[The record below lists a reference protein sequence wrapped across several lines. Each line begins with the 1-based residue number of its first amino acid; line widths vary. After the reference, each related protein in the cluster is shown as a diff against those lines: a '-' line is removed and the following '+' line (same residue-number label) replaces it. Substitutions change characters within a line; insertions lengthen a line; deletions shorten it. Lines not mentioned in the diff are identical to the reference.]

1 MSDKKISR
9 KSIITYFLSVLN
21 QRNYTIVPKNI
32 EDIKYQSD
40 ICLICNQNEILQNRI
55 SQKNISDLV
64 KQLENKKSKEQKLNG
79 QKQNNQNITNLETIS
94 VSLYPVSIETCIEN
108 SYKESVHIGLFSIP
122 CLINTKTYEI
132 TINGEK
138 DNRIIPTCICSPRS
152 LGYLSLN
159 VKEGKQSVPYKVN
172 CSVADYIDT
181 IKNDYEEAFIGSK
194 WGDTTITDKSGSIYN
209 LDWCWRVVYEEE
221 ISVLAKANIVRF
233 LKELLK
239 NNDELPLL
247 DTIFGCKGVIGNVCT
262 PSTLT
267 KYHKG
272 QMDNKYPL
280 GASQRETLQNFGK
293 IQDGDVLAVPGPPG
307 TGKTTLLLSIVAD
320 VLVKSVLYGKP
331 QDLPFEEGC
340 GYKDKEE
347 FLKYSKRAPIILFTS
362 ATNQAI
368 TNIIDSFGKALK
380 PLNLND
386 CKSDTRFISY
396 KCNKGNML
404 PVPLAT
410 FLPSDVWKQNNEGKK
425 SYFIDDNY
433 NEILSSYKSD
443 DEEKVFLNNINKAYH
458 LNVKSIVEAKKK
470 LYNLLEKKNK
480 ELEFQ
485 ILKLD
490 SSNGFLSSLEK
501 LFVHKEILLKDSS
514 KDVREKYQSLDMSLR
529 YECFWLAVHYYE
541 ASWMERIRNK
551 NRISK
556 IKKDNYEIRALL
568 TPGIVSTMHR
578 LPSALNENYKYFY
591 NWADLLVIDEAGQI
605 SPELG
610 LFSFSFAKRAIVV
623 GDQLQIP
630 PVWSIEEP
638 EDKVIWESI
647 VGNINDNYIYDY
659 LSCSKSSVMR
669 AAEKYSRFTNL
680 QLKEHRR
687 CQEPI
692 ISYCNELC
700 YDNKLEC
707 YTKDIDRDI
716 DKNPLMAYYHVVGE
730 TKTVNGSK
738 VNIAEAEKIAEWLR
752 VNYDL
757 IEKFYDTYKPDDK
770 DTDKVIVIT
779 PFKEQK
785 KVLQLTISKVL
796 KKKIRVGTVHAFQGA
811 ESFVVIYSTVY
822 QSDPYFIVNSKEL
835 MNVAVSRAKEHFFVF
850 GNKKCM
856 EGSNNKVAKLLIEKC
871 TEKVPE
877 VWIDSS
883 SRS

>member
-1 MSDKKISR
+1 M
-9 KSIITYFLSVLN
+9 
-21 QRNYTIVPKNI
+21 
-32 EDIKYQSD
+32 
-40 ICLICNQNEILQNRI
+40 
-55 SQKNISDLV
+55 
-64 KQLENKKSKEQKLNG
+64 
-79 QKQNNQNITNLETIS
+79 
-94 VSLYPVSIETCIEN
+94 
-108 SYKESVHIGLFSIP
+108 
-122 CLINTKTYEI
+122 
-132 TINGEK
+132 
-138 DNRIIPTCICSPRS
+138 
-152 LGYLSLN
+152 
-159 VKEGKQSVPYKVN
+159 
-172 CSVADYIDT
+172 
-181 IKNDYEEAFIGSK
+181 
-194 WGDTTITDKSGSIYN
+194 
-209 LDWCWRVVYEEE
+209 
-221 ISVLAKANIVRF
+221 
-233 LKELLK
+233 
-239 NNDELPLL
+239 
-247 DTIFGCKGVIGNVCT
+247 
-262 PSTLT
+262 
-267 KYHKG
+267 
-272 QMDNKYPL
+272 
-280 GASQRETLQNFGK
+280 
-293 IQDGDVLAVPGPPG
+293 
-307 TGKTTLLLSIVAD
+307 
-320 VLVKSVLYGKP
+320 
-331 QDLPFEEGC
+331 
-340 GYKDKEE
+340 
-347 FLKYSKRAPIILFTS
+347 
-362 ATNQAI
+362 
-368 TNIIDSFGKALK
+368 
-380 PLNLND
+380 
-386 CKSDTRFISY
+386 
-396 KCNKGNML
+396 
-404 PVPLAT
+404 
-410 FLPSDVWKQNNEGKK
+410 
-425 SYFIDDNY
+425 
-433 NEILSSYKSD
+433 
-443 DEEKVFLNNINKAYH
+443 
-458 LNVKSIVEAKKK
+458 
-470 LYNLLEKKNK
+470 LEKKNK

-490 SSNGFLSSLEK
+490 SSNGFLSSLVK

-687 CQEPI
+687 CQKPI